1 MIYMRKIQ
9 IIIAILA
16 TVWSVSCATSDP
28 SQKYQYNGPEVD
40 ANRAVLRGNA
50 STRAT
55 NIEPQGVF
63 GSTNDRMIAGSK
75 QRIKGIC
82 LIRTQ
87 GAANADMACTGVTL
101 VLSEVNGSV
110 IAQSGTST
118 TGEFNFM
125 AETAKQY
132 LISPLSKKFEMDED
146 SKGPFDA
153 GTKIVIHLRLK

>member
-1 MIYMRKIQ
+1 MRKNQ
-9 IIIAILA
+9 IFGALTLMVLSA
-16 TVWSVSCATSDP
+16 ACATSDP
-28 SQKYQYNGPEVD
+28 AQKYQYNGPEVD
-40 ANRAVLRGNA
+40 ANRAVLRGSA
-50 STRAT
+50 TTRAT

-63 GSTNDRMIAGSK
+63 GAPSDRIIAGSK

-87 GAANADMACTGVTL
+87 GTANADMACTGVTL
-101 VLSEVNGSV
+101 VLTEVNGAV